1 MDERKMAVAKLQE
14 EFEKGKELLEKD
26 IVAKVIAHAVK
37 DRLISF
43 CEQSTSF
50 SRKVL
55 RKVQTITDCINSIA
69 EPISKE
75 RKHGVSD
82 LEVYAA
88 AVKFYSETSKI
99 ECVFNFSCDE
109 ESEEVTDEEFEAVK
123 AEQQQIE
130 AQRTA
135 EKAAKEAE
143 RKAEEERRKAQIEA
157 RQQERKQAEKAKQEN
172 IQLSLFDL

>member
-69 EPISKE
+69 DPISKE

-82 LEVYAA
+82 LEVYTA

-130 AQRTA
+130 A
-135 EKAAKEAE
+135 
-143 RKAEEERRKAQIEA
+143 
-157 RQQERKQAEKAKQEN
+157 
-172 IQLSLFDL
+172 